1 MRKGKDMNNQYNG
14 QSTPQQQNQQPAPQ
28 QNQQPQQPI
37 LQNPSPQYAPP
48 PKPYVDPA
56 IAKKRKADAID
67 SLGDKVAE
75 ALNANPFLTFIE
87 KNSVMFSYIATGVS
101 ALFTLV
107 AMTLANFTL
116 VFALIA
122 VIFGFFAL
130 SKKKVLPLAL
140 ALSVLT
146 LFSLIAAIGS
156 IVMVAQMGD
165 LVRIASYVS
174 SDNPLAGYV
183 VGGILV
189 IIFGFIETLAVGFL
203 TYCAW
208 DYHMALNSVRA
219 PMQQQYYNNQPMQ
232 QNAPVQQAPVNSQPV
247 QQAAPAPAPQTAPAP
262 VPQPVQQTAPVQQPA
277 PAVKYCSSCGT
288 QNNGDALFCKSC
300 GKKFK

>member
-1 MRKGKDMNNQYNG
+1 MNNQYNG
-14 QSTPQQQNQQPAPQ
+14 QPTPQQQNQQPAPP
-28 QNQQPQQPI
+28 QNQQPQQGYQQPI
-37 LQNPSPQYAPP
+37 LQNPAPQYAPP
-48 PKPYVDPA
+48 PKPYIAPA

-101 ALFTLV
+101 ALFTLL
-107 AMTLANFTL
+107 AMALANFTL

-146 LFSLIAAIGS
+146 LFSLIACIGS

-183 VGGILV
+183 GGGILV

-208 DYHMALNSVRA
+208 DYHMALTSARA

-232 QNAPVQQAPVNSQPV
+232 QNVQQQAPVPPQPV
-247 QQAAPAPAPQTAPAP
+247 QQAAPAPVPHTVQPAVPAPQ
-262 VPQPVQQTAPVQQPA
+262 

-300 GKKFK
+300 GKKFE